1 MELLITNDDGS
12 TTKFTEDMAVT
23 AIKERDKLRADL
35 ETQTGR
41 AEKYWDKVTEIR
53 RLVFGFFNDGYEPG
67 ESVIEASVGDIN
79 QLLRDIGADTLKQMY
94 TVRGTINFS
103 ITDVEAESEEDAQD
117 TVENYLRVE
126 WDSEGSLDD
135 WSIEVDR
142 VSEQ

>member
-12 TTKFTEDMAVT
+12 TTKFTEDMAIT

-41 AEKYWDKVTEIR
+41 AEKYWDKIVTNR
-53 RLVFGFFNDGYEPG
+53 NLVFSFFNDNYETG
-67 ESVIEASVGDIN
+67 DSDIRVSVSDVN
-79 QLLRDIGADTLKQMY
+79 QLLKDIGADTLKQMY
-94 TVRGTINFS
+94 TIRGTINFT

-117 TVENYLRVE
+117 DAENYVRVE
-126 WDSEGSLDD
+126 WDSEGSLD
-135 WSIEVDR
+135 WELEVDR

>member
-1 MELLITNDDGS
+1 MELLITNADGS

-41 AEKYWDKVTEIR
+41 AEKYWDKIVTNR
-53 RLVFGFFNDGYEPG
+53 NLVFSFFNDNYETG
-67 ESVIEASVGDIN
+67 DSDIRVSVSDVN
-79 QLLRDIGADTLKQMY
+79 QLLKDIGADTLKQMY
-94 TVRGTINFS
+94 TIRGTINFT

-117 TVENYLRVE
+117 DAENYVRVE
-126 WDSEGSLDD
+126 WDSEGSLD
-135 WSIEVDR
+135 WELEVDR